1 MDTKKR
7 ILINTYD
14 TAFQNTAGGVHNRID
29 RTVKA
34 IRSANVLVDYF
45 DKFNTV
51 IDDYDVLHVFMLNVE
66 SYGLIKLAKAKGK
79 KVVISS
85 IVTLSGKLQ
94 LSFYWLIRR
103 IPVMTTY
110 KILFDIC
117 RLANSIIVETHQEA
131 EFINKYYHVEQS
143 KIHIIPNGAD
153 AVTSESKV
161 IYDFIGKKCEYALEV
176 GRFDN
181 NKNQLSVIHALKNTD
196 VEVVFVGG
204 ASPSEPDYYERCV
217 IEANGAQN
225 IHFLGWIDSKDD
237 ILKSAYANAKV
248 LISSSFYETF
258 GLSIVEG
265 AMAGNIPVV
274 SQTLPIL
281 EYEVFKKC
289 ITFDPNSIDDI
300 REKIEY
306 AMRQDKSP
314 EFKKAITESFSW
326 EKVANDHIGVYNQ

>member
-1 MDTKKR
+1 METKKR

-14 TAFQNTAGGVHNRID
+14 TAFQNMAGGVHNRIE
-29 RTVKA
+29 RTVNA
-34 IRSANVLVDYF
+34 IRNANVSVDYF

-66 SYGLIKLAKAKGK
+66 SYGLIKLAKSKGK

-94 LSFYWLIRR
+94 LTFYWLIRR

-117 RLANSIIVETHQEA
+117 RSADSIIVETHQEA
-131 EFINKYYHVEQS
+131 VFINKYYHVEQS
-143 KIHIIPNGAD
+143 KIHIIPNGSD

-176 GRFDN
+176 GRFDS
-181 NKNQLSVIHALKNTD
+181 NKNQLSVIRALKNTD
-196 VEVVFVGG
+196 IEVVFVGG

-237 ILKSAYANAKV
+237 ILKSAYSNSKV

-314 EFKKAITESFSW
+314 EFIKAITESFSW

>member
-1 MDTKKR
+1 METKKR

-14 TAFQNTAGGVHNRID
+14 TAFQNMAGGVHNRIE
-29 RTVKA
+29 RTVNA
-34 IRSANVLVDYF
+34 IRNANVSVDYF

-51 IDDYDVLHVFMLNVE
+51 IDNYDVLHSFMLNVE
-66 SYGLIKLAKAKGK
+66 SYGLIKLAKSKGK

-85 IVTLSGKLQ
+85 IVTLSGELQ

-103 IPVMTTY
+103 IPIMTTY

-117 RLANSIIVETHQEA
+117 RLADSIIVETQREA
-131 EFINKYYHVEQS
+131 KFINKYYHVEQS

-153 AVTSESKV
+153 VITSNNNV
-161 IYDFIGKKCEYALEV
+161 IYDFIGKECEYALEV
-176 GRFDN
+176 GRFDR
-181 NKNQLSVIHALKNTD
+181 NKNQLSVIRALKNTN
-196 VEVVFVGG
+196 VEVVLIGG

-217 IEANGAQN
+217 IEANGAEN

-314 EFKKAITESFSW
+314 EFIKAITESFSW

>member
-1 MDTKKR
+1 METKKR

-14 TAFQNTAGGVHNRID
+14 TAFQNMAGGVHNRIE
-29 RTVKA
+29 RTVNA
-34 IRSANVLVDYF
+34 IRNANVSVDYF

-51 IDDYDVLHVFMLNVE
+51 IDNYDVLHSFMLNVE
-66 SYGLIKLAKAKGK
+66 SYGLIKLAKSKGK

-85 IVTLSGKLQ
+85 IVTLSGELQ

-103 IPVMTTY
+103 IPIMTTY

-117 RLANSIIVETHQEA
+117 RLADSIIVETQREA
-131 EFINKYYHVEQS
+131 KFINKYYHVEQS

-153 AVTSESKV
+153 VITSNNNV
-161 IYDFIGKKCEYALEV
+161 IYDFIGKECEYALEV
-176 GRFDN
+176 GRFDR
-181 NKNQLSVIHALKNTD
+181 NKNQLSVIRALKNTN
-196 VEVVFVGG
+196 VEVVLIGG

-217 IEANGAQN
+217 IEANGAEN

-281 EYEVFKKC
+281 EYEVFKDC
-289 ITFDPNSIDDI
+289 ITFDPNDIDDI
-300 REKIEY
+300 REKTEY
-306 AMRQDKSP
+306 AMKQEKSP
-314 EFKKAITESFSW
+314 EFVRAITESFSW
-326 EKVANDHIGVYNQ
+326 EKVANDHIDVYNQ

>member
-94 LSFYWLIRR
+94 LSFYWFIRR

-117 RLANSIIVETHQEA
+117 RLADSIIVETHQEA

-143 KIHIIPNGAD
+143 KIHIIPNGSD

-176 GRFDN
+176 GRFDS
-181 NKNQLSVIHALKNTD
+181 NKNQLSVIRALKNTD
-196 VEVVFVGG
+196 IEVVFVGG

-274 SQTLPIL
+274 SQTLSIL

>member
-289 ITFDPNSIDDI
+289 ISFDPNSIDDI

>member
-1 MDTKKR
+1 MEIKKR
-7 ILINTYD
+7 ILMNTYD
-14 TAFQNTAGGVHNRID
+14 TAFQNKAGGVQNRIE

-34 IRSANVLVDYF
+34 IRNENVSVDYF

-51 IDDYDVLHVFMLNVE
+51 IDQYDVLHVFMLNVE

-85 IVTLSGKLQ
+85 IVTPSGKLQ

-117 RLANSIIVETHQEA
+117 RLADSVIVETRREA

-153 AVTSESKV
+153 VVTSESKV
-161 IYDFIGKKCEYALEV
+161 IYELIGKECEYALEV
-176 GRFDN
+176 GRFDS
-181 NKNQLSVIHALKNTD
+181 NKNQLSVIRALKNTD
-196 VEVVFVGG
+196 IEVVFIGG

-217 IEANGAQN
+217 KEANGAEN

-237 ILKSAYANAKV
+237 IIKSAYANAKA

-274 SQTLPIL
+274 SRTLPIL
-281 EYEVFKKC
+281 EHEVFKKC
-289 ITFDPNSIDDI
+289 ITFDPNDLDDI
-300 REKIEY
+300 RKKTEY
-306 AMRQDKSP
+306 AMKQDKSL
-314 EFKKAITESFSW
+314 EFVKAITESFSW